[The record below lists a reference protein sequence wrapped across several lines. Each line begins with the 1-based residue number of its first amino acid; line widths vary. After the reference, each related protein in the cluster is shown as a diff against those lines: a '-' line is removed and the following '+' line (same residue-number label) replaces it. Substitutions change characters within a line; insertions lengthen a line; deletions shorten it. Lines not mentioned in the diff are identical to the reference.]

1 MVKTKKKQGPRTTG
15 LHNAD
20 WRKND
25 ALIRAEYTRALKETH
40 RMPTQAKVAEVC
52 GLTEKTVNTHLH
64 AVDFNELI
72 KPFKLFGSNVL
83 QGLAE
88 KAEAGDAAASRL
100 FFFLVFDKV
109 ERKEIK
115 AEVNAAVKVKGK
127 IEVKHNLSPKVAKIL
142 GDALADEKEEQRLKA
157 LSKDNDT

>member
-40 RMPTQAKVAEVC
+40 RMPTQAKVAEIC

-72 KPFKLFGSNVL
+72 KPFKLYGSDVL
-83 QGLAE
+83 VGLKE
-88 KAEAGDAAASRL
+88 KAENGDPAAIRL
-100 FFFLVFDKV
+100 YMFLVFDKV
-109 ERKEIK
+109 ERKELTAK
-115 AEVNAAVKVKGK
+115 VEATVKGKLDVKVKVPSK
-127 IEVKHNLSPKVAKIL
+127 IAKL
-142 GDALADEKEEQRLKA
+142 VGDALAKDEGQ
-157 LSKDNDT
+157 

>member
-1 MVKTKKKQGPRTTG
+1 MKKKQTKKPKLPGV
-15 LHNAD
+15 HNAD

-25 ALIRAEYTRALKETH
+25 ALIRAEYVRALKETH
-40 RMPTQAKVAEVC
+40 KMPTQAQVAETC

-72 KPFKLFGSNVL
+72 KPFKLFGSDVL

-88 KAEAGDAAASRL
+88 RAKEGDAAASRL

-109 ERKEIK
+109 ERKELTAK
-115 AEVNAAVKVKGK
+115 VEATVKGKLDVKVKVPSK
-127 IEVKHNLSPKVAKIL
+127 IAKL
-142 GDALADEKEEQRLKA
+142 VGDALAKDEGQ
-157 LSKDNDT
+157 

>member
-1 MVKTKKKQGPRTTG
+1 MKKKSKSKAKSTG
-15 LHNAD
+15 VHNAD

-72 KPFKLFGSNVL
+72 KPFKLYGSDVL
-83 QGLAE
+83 VGLKE
-88 KAEAGDAAASRL
+88 KAENGDPAAIRL
-100 FFFLVFDKV
+100 YMFLVFDKV
-109 ERKEIK
+109 ERKELTAK
-115 AEVNAAVKVKGK
+115 VEATVKGKLDVKVKVPSK
-127 IEVKHNLSPKVAKIL
+127 IAKL
-142 GDALADEKEEQRLKA
+142 VGDALAKDEGQ
-157 LSKDNDT
+157 

>member
-40 RMPTQAKVAEVC
+40 KMPTQAQVAETC

-72 KPFKLFGSNVL
+72 KPFKLFGSDVL

-109 ERKEIK
+109 ERKELTAK
-115 AEVNAAVKVKGK
+115 VEATVKGKLDVKVKVPSK
-127 IEVKHNLSPKVAKIL
+127 IAKLI
-142 GDALADEKEEQRLKA
+142 GDELAKEKP
-157 LSKDNDT
+157 